1 MGYMCQGQISSER
14 KSSLVKNK
22 GNSRNKKECVSVC
35 SFTFFLMN
43 EQVLTQKKSTT
54 MMPGHQQLVCQTP
67 RKTISMLPEH
77 RRQDL
82 KYKKVLFKQISEV
95 TYSIDS
101 VKRETSFIWENIQ
114 NLKSII
120 PDTLSCFFSFY
131 IVL

>member
-1 MGYMCQGQISSER
+1 MLIYFLSHEWAG
-14 KSSLVKNK
+14 VDP
-22 GNSRNKKECVSVC
+22 KEVYYYDAR
-35 SFTFFLMN
+35 T
-43 EQVLTQKKSTT
+43 STT
-54 MMPGHQQLVCQTP
+54 SVSTP

-82 KYKKVLFKQISEV
+82 KYNKVLFKQISEV